1 MSLQAKIL
9 NLLSGIDDPGI
20 RIEIS
25 RTIYFLFN
33 IYKNNMAPEE
43 SIKNDLMEICLL
55 IVQTKEPTLS
65 PEEQK
70 KKAEKLAED
79 IMNAFKLETL
89 TRRKLLQYGGI

>member
-25 RTIYFLFN
+25 RTIYYLYN
-33 IYKNNMAPEE
+33 VYKNNIASEE

-55 IVQTKEPTLS
+55 IVQEKEPTLS
-65 PEEQK
+65 PEDQK
-70 KKAEKLAED
+70 KKAEKLAND
-79 IMNAFKLETL
+79 ILNAFKLETL
-89 TRRKLLQYGGI
+89 TRRKILRYGV

>member
-25 RTIYFLFN
+25 RTIYYLYN
-33 IYKNNMAPEE
+33 VYKNNIASEE

-55 IVQTKEPTLS
+55 IVQEKEPALS
-65 PEEQK
+65 PEDQK
-70 KKAEKLAED
+70 KKAEKLANE
-79 IMNAFKLETL
+79 ILNAFKLETL
-89 TRRKLLQYGGI
+89 TRRKLLRYGV